1 MDIASDLD
9 PLETAE
15 WRDALDSV
23 LAFEGPERTRFIL
36 SQLTEEAHH
45 RGSVDLQAAFIHSYF
60 ANFPNKSSIKLNFH
74 LGSSHHRFEP
84 AWGFARSPPL
94 DDPSDGL
101 QETLDA
107 RVPFGPLGS
116 LKPPYCG
123 DAARLRKVL

>member
-45 RGSVDLQAAFIHSYF
+45 RGAPVPYSASTPY
-60 ANFPNKSSIKLNFH
+60 LNTIRPDQEARH
-74 LGSSHHRFEP
+74 PGDRAIEHRI
-84 AWGFARSPPL
+84 RSLIRWNAVAIVLRVL
-94 DDPSDGL
+94 DRCVRRATMWLSEVG
-101 QETLDA
+101 
-107 RVPFGPLGS
+107 
-116 LKPPYCG
+116 
-123 DAARLRKVL
+123 